1 MYMIE
6 AMAVIVF
13 FIVMYLLTKTVI
25 ERNARQISYLKVF
38 GYRDKEISKIYV
50 RTITLAVA
58 VSLLVSVP
66 VIYWA
71 LSLLFEAMFMGFS
84 GNFVLDVP
92 WYCLVIEV
100 LAGFLTYSVVAALHM
115 RRIKNVSLSL
125 AMKVQE

>member
-1 MYMIE
+1 M
-6 AMAVIVF
+6 
-13 FIVMYLLTKTVI
+13 
-25 ERNARQISYLKVF
+25 
-38 GYRDKEISKIYV
+38 
-50 RTITLAVA
+50 
-58 VSLLVSVP
+58 SVP